1 MATTLSAPY
10 SMARDLALGFVAGA
24 IAVVVVHQ
32 VMIIVLTQL
41 GIIQGMPYSMRPVP
55 PFGVPTILNHM
66 FWGGLWGM
74 VFAAILDRL
83 PDHWPL
89 VLVGLAF
96 GILGPVLVGWFVVA
110 PIKGLP
116 VAAGWNPA
124 RMLNSILIN
133 GPFAIGAVYI
143 FVYLRSWIT
152 GLRPR
157 PRI

>member
-1 MATTLSAPY
+1 MATTLSAPH
-10 SMARDLALGFVAGA
+10 STARDLALGFLAGA
-24 IAVVVVHQ
+24 IAVLVVHQ
-32 VMIIVLTQL
+32 VMIIILTQF
-41 GIIQGMPYSMRPVP
+41 GMIRGTPYSMRPVP
-55 PFGVPTILNHM
+55 PFGVPTILNQM

-83 PDHWPL
+83 PARWPL

-96 GILGPVLVGWFVVA
+96 GVLGPVLFGWFVVA

-133 GPFAIGAVYI
+133 GPFGIGAVYI

-152 GLRPR
+152 GLPLRPKF
-157 PRI
+157 